1 MQSSTHTVDTAA
13 ATFEQEI
20 VHTLLNDVS
29 SLEAVGPSPA
39 NRPTVSI
46 DYLILITLPVLPQS
60 EIDKLRM
67 RPQHS

>member
-1 MQSSTHTVDTAA
+1 MQSSTHTVDMAA

-29 SLEAVGPSPA
+29 SLEAVCPSPA

-46 DYLILITLPVLPQS
+46 DNLILVTLPVLPQS